1 MTQNMTQAEDLRVR
15 RTRKLL
21 RQALIELTIEKGFAA
36 VTVQDIAERAMV
48 NRATFYRHYLDKY
61 DLLDQYTN
69 EVYDDT
75 ASEEPLPA
83 AQVSGPAQEA
93 PPDGPPVGLVRL
105 LAHMRANAEFYR
117 VMLSEKGDPTFARR
131 IREHIEARLRA
142 LLPEE
147 TMRPRDGGP
156 PLDLCLS
163 YVSHACVGALVWW
176 LEQPAP
182 CAPEDMARWLSQF
195 NQADVRLALEGAPRP
210 QEGR

>member
-1 MTQNMTQAEDLRVR
+1 MGQDTAPAEDLRVR

-69 EVYDDT
+69 EIYDDT
-75 ASEEPLPA
+75 ASQEPLPA
-83 AQVSGPAQEA
+83 AQAHDAARERLDGSPMGLA
-93 PPDGPPVGLVRL
+93 PL

-117 VMLSEKGDPTFARR
+117 VMLSEKGDPAFARQV
-131 IREHIEARLRA
+131 REHIQERLRA

-147 TMRPRDGGP
+147 TTRPRDGGP

-176 LEQPAP
+176 LEHPSA

-195 NQADVRLALEGAPRP
+195 NQADVRLALEGATLS
-210 QEGR
+210 QQG

>member
-1 MTQNMTQAEDLRVR
+1 MTQNMAQAEDLRVR

-69 EVYDDT
+69 EIYDGT
-75 ASEEPLPA
+75 APEEPLPA
-83 AQVSGPAQEA
+83 AQANGAARER
-93 PPDGPPVGLVRL
+93 PDGPPMGLVRL
-105 LAHMRANAEFYR
+105 LAYMRANAEFYR
-117 VMLSEKGDPTFARR
+117 VMLSEKGDPAFARR
-131 IREHIEARLRA
+131 VREHIEARLRA

-147 TMRPRDGGP
+147 TTRPSDGGP

-176 LEQPAP
+176 LEQPSP

-195 NQADVRLALEGAPRP
+195 IQADVRLALEGATRP